1 MDQLK
6 ALQETINNIYWSLL
20 VQGVLFVLLAILILV
35 YPALLF
41 ALVSATFL
49 LVGIVLLAMAW
60 KVRKFWNK
68 IPNILK

>member
-6 ALQETINNIYWSLL
+6 ALQATISNIYWSLL
-20 VQGVLFVLLAILILV
+20 IQGVLFVLLAILILV

-49 LVGIVLLAMAW
+49 SVGIVLLVIAW